1 MTAWGASTLVHWCTA
16 CQLTF
21 SAWSSDSETLWTGGR
36 PDVPM
41 RPRGAPQDHVDN
53 VHIHTFIERRLR
65 DPHLGEAPF
74 RSMLARRAHRRRRV
88 YACRLRER
96 TRFSGVS
103 PY

>member
-1 MTAWGASTLVHWCTA
+1 MGAGINIRYERPHINYFIA
-16 CQLTF
+16 
-21 SAWSSDSETLWTGGR
+21 DSRVR
-36 PDVPM
+36 PDLTDADALM
-41 RPRGAPQDHVDN
+41 W
-53 VHIHTFIERRLR
+53 IERRLR
-65 DPHLGEAPF
+65 DPHLDEAPF

>member
-1 MTAWGASTLVHWCTA
+1 MLPSSSI
-16 CQLTF
+16 TF
-21 SAWSSDSETLWTGGR
+21 SRRTSLARPMGAGINIRYERPHINYFIADSRVR
-36 PDVPM
+36 PDLTDADALM
-41 RPRGAPQDHVDN
+41 W
-53 VHIHTFIERRLR
+53 IERRLR

-74 RSMLARRAHRRRRV
+74 RSMFARRAHRRRRV

>member
-1 MTAWGASTLVHWCTA
+1 MLPSSSI
-16 CQLTF
+16 TF
-21 SAWSSDSETLWTGGR
+21 SRRTSLARPIGAGINIRYERPHINYFIADSRVR
-36 PDVPM
+36 PDLTDADALM
-41 RPRGAPQDHVDN
+41 W
-53 VHIHTFIERRLR
+53 IERRLR

-88 YACRLRER
+88 YARRLRER

>member
-1 MTAWGASTLVHWCTA
+1 MLPSSSI
-16 CQLTF
+16 TF
-21 SAWSSDSETLWTGGR
+21 SGR
-36 PDVPM
+36 TSLARPMGAGINIRYERPHINYLSRTHGFIPDLTDTDALM
-41 RPRGAPQDHVDN
+41 W
-53 VHIHTFIERRLR
+53 IERRLR
-65 DPHLGEAPF
+65 DPHLDEAPF